1 MADKPRP
8 KKRLLGAAL
17 LSAATT
23 GCAMTPDPMQPL
35 LIDNLSQQETYLG
48 AVSNEA
54 GQPQMLSWW
63 SSTGGSELDDLVA
76 VLRAQSFIL
85 KEANLQA
92 EQALQSAK
100 IARGQRLPSLTAL
113 GDVSTVRGPDFAG
126 DFSWSEAY
134 SAGLIFDFNADIFG
148 AFRATE
154 RSAKLNALA
163 SQLSVQATEQREIA
177 ILAKNWVSAIT
188 LQKRLNLA
196 ERTAESFRSTY
207 ELTDQRYTGGSTT
220 ASASDVQIALQNLDT
235 ALSDIPQIE
244 TDLTNQLLILDEQLA
259 RSPGQTEET
268 FKGGVELLSPISL
281 PIGRP
286 ANLLANRPDVAASEL
301 RYLAALEDV
310 GAARA
315 NLYPALSLSASL
327 TFQADTPGEIFDW
340 DEYIASLANS
350 ITAPV
355 FQGGR
360 LKAQIQIEQ
369 ARATELATAFARTML
384 AAVIDVEIAL
394 SDLDGLKR
402 QRILLH
408 NAFDTA
414 RVSNELAQ
422 GRYRQGLASILS
434 VLETQRSLDL
444 AEQNLILADQAIA
457 NAHIDLFLSLGGE
470 WTAQDETAFAQSS
483 PEFDGK
489 GAR

>member
-1 MADKPRP
+1 MANKPRLR
-8 KKRLLGAAL
+8 KRFVGGVL
-17 LSAATT
+17 LSVATT
-23 GCAMTPDPMQPL
+23 GCVLTPGPMQPQ
-35 LIDNLSQQETYLG
+35 LIDELSQQEAYLG
-48 AVSNEA
+48 ARSNVA

-63 SSTGGSELDDLVA
+63 SSFGGSELDDLVA
-76 VLRAQSFIL
+76 ELLVKSFTL

-126 DFSWSEAY
+126 NFSWSEAY
-134 SAGLIFDFNADIFG
+134 SAGLVFDLNSDVFG
-148 AFRATE
+148 GLRATE

-188 LQKRLNLA
+188 LQRRLGLA
-196 ERTAESFRSTY
+196 KRTAESFRSTY
-207 ELTDQRYTGGSTT
+207 ELTDKRYIGGSTT
-220 ASASDVQIALQNLDT
+220 ASASDVQIALQNLET
-235 ALSDIPQIE
+235 ALADIPQIE
-244 TDLTNQLLILDEQLA
+244 TDLTNQFLILDEQLA
-259 RSPGQTEET
+259 RSPGQTEAIFT
-268 FKGGVELLSPISL
+268 GDTVPLYPGSF

-286 ANLLANRPDVAASEL
+286 ANLLANRPDVAAAEL

-315 NLYPALSLSASL
+315 NLYPAISLSASL
-327 TFQADTPGEIFDW
+327 TFQGDTPGEIFDW
-340 DEYIASLANS
+340 DDYVASLANS
-350 ITAPV
+350 LTAPV

-369 ARATELATAFARTML
+369 ARATELATTFARTML
-384 AAVIDVEIAL
+384 AAAIDVEIAL
-394 SDLDGLKR
+394 SDLNGLKR
-402 QRILLH
+402 QRELLQ

-414 RVSNELAQ
+414 QLSNELAQ

-434 VLETQRSLDL
+434 VLETQRSLDV
-444 AEQNLILADQAIA
+444 AEQNLILVDQAIA
-457 NAHIDLFLSLGGE
+457 NAHIDLFLSLGGD
-470 WTAQDETAFAQSS
+470 WTAQDESSIAQSVS
-483 PEFDGK
+483 DFDERGS
-489 GAR
+489 R